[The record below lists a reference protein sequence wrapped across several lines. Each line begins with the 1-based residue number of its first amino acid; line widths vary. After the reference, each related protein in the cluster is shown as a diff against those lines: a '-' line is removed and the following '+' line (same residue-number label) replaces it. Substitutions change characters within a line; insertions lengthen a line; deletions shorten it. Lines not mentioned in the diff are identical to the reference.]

1 MLMGIFVCPS
11 VLCTA
16 LLPWTD
22 VSLPVPFR
30 PYLCLLQAED
40 SSSLLKF
47 PLKNEHQHAAVFL
60 VLLELLDA
68 KLFSSAKFKYLL
80 VLVDVVECSSQLLIG
95 WKCFILIMSVI
106 MLVPECSRTVITAC
120 PSYLS
125 HYQHLHLHPVMD
137 PCPF

>member
-1 MLMGIFVCPS
+1 MLMGLFVCPS
-11 VLCTA
+11 VLCTIF
-16 LLPWTD
+16 LPWTD
-22 VSLPVPFR
+22 VCLPVPCR

-47 PLKNEHQHAAVFL
+47 PLKNEHQHTAVFL

-80 VLVDVVECSSQLLIG
+80 VLVDVVGCSSRLLIG
-95 WKCFILIMSVI
+95 WKRFILITSVI
-106 MLVPECSRTVITAC
+106 LLVPKCSRTVITAC

-125 HYQHLHLHPVMD
+125 H
-137 PCPF
+137 